1 MLSADLQKKL
11 MDEFDVVEKGRNPK
25 ITSDIEAIVV
35 LSGESLDPAIKT
47 DLHDTEER
55 LAEGIRIYQGI
66 QKLEGSPILVL
77 NGTDPQNIFMEAEA
91 KRRAVDKVMIVK
103 NPSYPAA
110 STKTQIE
117 GLKKLKFKKIAIVTH
132 AYHGPRVLRYARKFF
147 LNNCKF
153 TLFLIARDKI
163 NKNQVQ
169 QEIEKIIEYASKG
182 DIDLKNNTFQ
192 ESE

>member
-66 QKLEGSPILVL
+66 QFLTVQILK
-77 NGTDPQNIFMEAEA
+77 IFLW
-91 KRRAVDKVMIVK
+91 RRK
-103 NPSYPAA
+103 
-110 STKTQIE
+110 Q
-117 GLKKLKFKKIAIVTH
+117 
-132 AYHGPRVLRYARKFF
+132 
-147 LNNCKF
+147 
-153 TLFLIARDKI
+153 
-163 NKNQVQ
+163 
-169 QEIEKIIEYASKG
+169 KG
-182 DIDLKNNTFQ
+182 EQSIK
-192 ESE
+192 S